1 MDTGEQLRK
10 TRGEQVKS
18 KTEAPFGFLLV
29 KGKRSKVGKSGI
41 PQNKI
46 KLKKIKL
53 SLQPPNKG
61 QPLKRLHFMTWAGE
75 GALELKI
82 M

>member
-1 MDTGEQLRK
+1 MNGHREQLRK

-18 KTEAPFGFLLV
+18 KTEAPFGLLLV
-29 KGKRSKVGKSGI
+29 KGKRNKVGKSGI

-53 SLQPPNKG
+53 FLYSLPTKAN
-61 QPLKRLHFMTWAGE
+61 L
-75 GALELKI
+75 
-82 M
+82 